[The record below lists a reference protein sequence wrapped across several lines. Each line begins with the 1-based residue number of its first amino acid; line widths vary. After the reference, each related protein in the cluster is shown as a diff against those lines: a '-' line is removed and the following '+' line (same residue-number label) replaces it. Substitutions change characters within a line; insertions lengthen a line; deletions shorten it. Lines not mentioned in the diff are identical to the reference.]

1 MAQRRYIPHR
11 TKKERPTGTQ
21 ASNPSDFDICD
32 SIRGIVDIIAA
43 DFVDEVLEAN
53 YTENVSTNRSAFI
66 KEVYRVL
73 SI

>member
-11 TKKERPTGTQ
+11 TKKERPSSSQ
-21 ASNPSDFDICD
+21 ASNPTDFDLCD
-32 SIRGIVDIIAA
+32 SIRGIAEIIAA

-53 YTENVSTNRSAFI
+53 YNENVATNRSAFI
-66 KEVYRVL
+66 KEVYRVV